1 MTTPAYQL
9 VDEAVF
15 NALRQILIARTGKG
29 ITSEEVRLMNVAL
42 STDDPKQTL
51 PAPAKANDLFTLRGV
66 TEIFGHEAII
76 REMYLDSVKVET
88 WAAGL
93 TANSGINVRQYKD
106 NPTSMQECVTAS
118 IGRMRVKYGPRVLA
132 AFAGKQLTEAQFHAA
147 LSFDWNTG
155 AIHRADWVKHWMAGR
170 ITDARASFM
179 NWKSPPE
186 IVERR
191 EKERDLFF
199 DGKWSGDG
207 TVTEYKVNKPS
218 YTPKW
223 SSARKVDVSAEIRKA
238 LS

>member
-1 MTTPAYQL
+1 MTTPSYQL
-9 VDEAVF
+9 VDKAVF
-15 NALRQILIARTGKG
+15 DTLRQILIARTGKG
-29 ITSEEVRLMNVAL
+29 ITAEEVRLMNLAL
-42 STDDPKQTL
+42 SVDDPV
-51 PAPAKANDLFTLRGV
+51 PATPPPSALGAMFTVRGV

-93 TANSGINVRQYKD
+93 TANSGINVRKYKD
-106 NPTSMQECVTAS
+106 NPASMQECVTAS
-118 IGRMRVKYGPRVLA
+118 IERMKVKYGPRVIA
-132 AFAGKQLTEAQFHAA
+132 AFPGRTLTEAQFHAA

-155 AIHRADWVKHWMAGR
+155 AIHRADWVKHWLAGR
-170 ITDARASFM
+170 TAEARASFM
-179 NWKSPPE
+179 NWRSPPE

-223 SSARKVDVSAEIRKA
+223 SSARKVDVSAEIRAA
-238 LS
+238 LA